1 MNLPITVTQDDLLE
15 ILLNVAPSRP
25 VFIWGAPG
33 IGKSALV
40 EQFAVE
46 IGLPCV
52 SLLGSQLAPEDIIGI
67 PQIKGE
73 TSEFLPPKMIA
84 RKEPYVLFLD
94 ELNACSQEVQK
105 AFYSLI
111 HERRIGEYHLPEGS
125 IVVGAG
131 NRIQDSAIVKTMSS
145 ALINRMFHVQM
156 KADARQWIKWAQ
168 RSQLHPWVI
177 DYIIQRPDHLFSEAP
192 KTEEPFSTPRS
203 WHMLSDALTEYGAGK
218 RELSSHVLKML
229 VYGCLT
235 PSHAG
240 GHDASKKKDTVI
252 SKASEWF
259 LSHYPL
265 LGGLASSFKIIE
277 DIDLCRR
284 YEIHIAAVDAVHGEI
299 YTNPSCCLTLE
310 EWKFVLAHEYLH
322 AGLCHHERCQGRNHY
337 LWNIACDYVI
347 NDWLLAMHIG
357 SMPEEDLLYDESL
370 HNMSAEAIYDLIV
383 KKMRKF
389 KKHATFR
396 GYGKGDLFGDQ
407 GPRFEGLHKGISL
420 DEFFKNSLRE
430 GLDYHTT
437 HSRGYLPAGLIEE
450 IRALSMP
457 SIPWEV
463 QLGRWFDEQFPPLEK
478 HRTYVRPS
486 RRQGSTPN
494 IPRPSYMLHEK
505 ELKSR
510 TFGVVIDTS
519 GSMCSAQIG
528 LALGAAAS
536 YAAAKDV
543 PFVRIIFC
551 DAEATDAGYM
561 APEDIA
567 GRVEITGRGGTIL
580 QPGIDALEKA
590 KDFPP
595 SGPILVITDGYIEDN
610 LKIRRKHAFLIPNG
624 NRLPFRPKGKVFYM
638 ENKEK
643 QAAQSALR

>member
-40 EQFAVE
+40 ERFAAE

-67 PQIKGE
+67 PQIRGE

-84 RKEPYVLFLD
+84 RKKPYVLFLD

-203 WHMLSDALTEYGAGK
+203 WHMLSDALAEYGAGK

-240 GHDASKKKDTVI
+240 MFLAYIKSLANHHMLDDIIAEKAKWP
-252 SKASEWF
+252 SKA
-259 LSHYPL
+259 
-265 LGGLASSFKIIE
+265 E
-277 DIDLCRR
+277 DR
-284 YEIHIAAVDAVHGEI
+284 
-299 YTNPSCCLTLE
+299 
-310 EWKFVLAHEYLH
+310 
-322 AGLCHHERCQGRNHY
+322 
-337 LWNIACDYVI
+337 
-347 NDWLLAMHIG
+347 
-357 SMPEEDLLYDESL
+357 
-370 HNMSAEAIYDLIV
+370 
-383 KKMRKF
+383 
-389 KKHATFR
+389 
-396 GYGKGDLFGDQ
+396 
-407 GPRFEGLHKGISL
+407 
-420 DEFFKNSLRE
+420 
-430 GLDYHTT
+430 
-437 HSRGYLPAGLIEE
+437 
-450 IRALSMP
+450 
-457 SIPWEV
+457 
-463 QLGRWFDEQFPPLEK
+463 
-478 HRTYVRPS
+478 
-486 RRQGSTPN
+486 
-494 IPRPSYMLHEK
+494 
-505 ELKSR
+505 
-510 TFGVVIDTS
+510 
-519 GSMCSAQIG
+519 
-528 LALGAAAS
+528 
-536 YAAAKDV
+536 DV

-561 APEDIA
+561 SPENIA

-590 KDFPP
+590 RDFPP
-595 SGPILVITDGYIEDN
+595 AGPILVITDGYIEED
-610 LKIRRKHAFLIPNG
+610 LKIRREHAFLIPNG
-624 NRLPFRPKGKVFYM
+624 SRLPFRPKGKVFYM
-638 ENKEK
+638 ENKEPK
-643 QAAQSALR
+643 EVRAKY